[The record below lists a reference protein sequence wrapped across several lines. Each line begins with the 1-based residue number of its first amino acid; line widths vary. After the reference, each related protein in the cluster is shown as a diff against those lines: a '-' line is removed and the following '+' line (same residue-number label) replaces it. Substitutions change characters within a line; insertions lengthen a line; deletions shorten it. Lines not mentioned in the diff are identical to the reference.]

1 MSVAIENNQ
10 EDLSIDAERQI
21 ARTFMGRI
29 EWEMIVVG
37 IGQFLIWLGIWFMV
51 LQGILPLWAGFILS
65 TISTAFSYLPS
76 HAGQHGHLSGNIKT

>member
-1 MSVAIENNQ
+1 
-10 EDLSIDAERQI
+10 
-21 ARTFMGRI
+21 MGRI

-65 TISTAFSYLPS
+65 TISTAFCILTIACGPARSFI
-76 HAGQHGHLSGNIKT
+76 GKT

>member
-1 MSVAIENNQ
+1 MSAVIENNR
-10 EDLSIDAERQI
+10 EDLSIDAERI
-21 ARTFMGRI
+21 VARTFMGRI

-51 LQGILPLWAGFILS
+51 LRGILPLWAGFILS

-76 HAGQHGHLSGNIKT
+76 HAGQHGLSLIHI